1 MYEIASWK
9 CPALNNARQ
18 RHRSRNGEFQ
28 IVCRANGKIGEEFD
42 VPYTVRSQLEITDW
56 ETVLSL
62 SSKRTQVESLHTP
75 REPRLLI

>member
-1 MYEIASWK
+1 MYEITSWE

-28 IVCRANGKIGEEFD
+28 IVCRTYGKIGEKFD

-56 ETVLSL
+56 ETVLGL
-62 SSKRTQVESLHTP
+62 SSKRTQVKRLHTSG
-75 REPRLLI
+75 EPRSLI